1 MDKQFVKIRIDDIP
15 TEDHDDLFEMYKNT
29 YSNAGQDLWFKT
41 KEELLSR
48 YPCLICYDGN
58 YKKLYVLYQFKKGF
72 NKISLVCHNGTP
84 NEKRNSVQI
93 RKDLVSTPG
102 WMLEA
107 SGATS
112 WILRKEHAPMISA
125 EYDIK
130 TALDISDENEN
141 DKIEMNLGFDINDKN
156 SYQYTREFKTLTGE
170 VYKTNETLFG
180 TSSCRYV
187 TNSCDRKCEQ
197 TQHRQSPRKTP
208 RSSPRKTP
216 RSSGGRATK
225 RKSRGAPSRR
235 PKPMS

>member
-1 MDKQFVKIRIDDIP
+1 MDEYLVKIKIEDIP
-15 TEDHDDLFEMYKNT
+15 KEDHADLFEMYKDT

-84 NEKRNSVQI
+84 TEKRNSVKI

-130 TALDISDENEN
+130 TALDISDKNEN
-141 DKIEMNLGFDINDKN
+141 DKIEMNLGFDVNDKN
-156 SYQYTREFKTLTGE
+156 SYQYTRVFKTLTGE

-197 TQHRQSPRKTP
+197 MQHRQSPRKTL
-208 RSSPRKTP
+208 RISPIKTR
-216 RSSGGRATK
+216 RSSGGKAIK
-225 RKSRGAPSRR
+225 RNPRGAPSRR
-235 PKPMS
+235 RKTMN